1 MCFAAGYSRQ
11 RRMASK
17 WSLLL
22 LAILL
27 DAGKERE
34 RKSLS
39 RCTPVFD
46 VVYTQAEEVKE
57 QKKEEGRRRKE

>member
-1 MCFAAGYSRQ
+1 
-11 RRMASK
+11 MASK